1 MSDKQ
6 KVSVI
11 LVDDHKILRDGL
23 KALMELEDNLTVVGE
38 TGLGK
43 EAIKIIS
50 VQEPDIVVMD
60 IGLPDMSGLEVIR
73 ILSEKQIKSRVIVL
87 SMYTKREFVMQAI
100 EAGCA
105 GYVPKSS
112 AHTNILDAIRTVMN
126 GEQFLHP
133 TAATALVESIT
144 TEKTVKQKLELL
156 SERELEVLRLTAMG
170 FTSREIGEKLIVSPK
185 TAETYRQRV
194 AGKLD
199 LTHRPDLIKFALQA
213 GLLDNFE

>member
-50 VQEPDIVVMD
+50 VQEPDIAVMD

>member
-6 KVSVI
+6 KVSII